1 VSGERRTAEQLRQA
15 FDRSFAEPAHID
27 AEPHEDFLQTRLD
40 GDLHL
45 VRLTEIASLLPLGTP
60 TQFPTPLSE
69 LLGITVSHG
78 VIVPVYDFQAL
89 LGYPAS
95 DAPRWQM
102 IAAAR
107 PVALAFSA
115 FEGHLRLARSASAQR
130 GSTQPSRLHVLEVL
144 DAEGLARPVVSIAS
158 ILKTIET
165 MVQRGAA

>member
-1 VSGERRTAEQLRQA
+1 VSGEYRTAAQLRQA

-27 AEPHEDFLQTRLD
+27 AKPHEDFLQTRLG

-45 VRLTEIASLLPLGTP
+45 IRLADIASLLPLTTL

-69 LLGITVSHG
+69 LLGMTVSHG
-78 VIVPVYDFQAL
+78 VIVPVYDLQAL

-95 DAPRWQM
+95 DAPRWLV
-102 IAAAR
+102 IAATR
-107 PVALAFSA
+107 PVALAFNA
-115 FEGHLRLARSASAQR
+115 FEGHLRLACHAGAQR
-130 GSTQPSRLHVLEVL
+130 SSTAPTRQHVLEVI

-165 MVQRGAA
+165 MVQRGIA